1 MSWAIQVEK
10 LSKLYALGGVAPVGS
25 NLRED
30 LMRFLKG
37 LVGKGVS
44 TAEISEKPEVSVTKL
59 ADHSLEGA
67 PAGHFWALRDLSV
80 EINQGDVLG
89 VIGRNGAGKSTFLK
103 VLSRITA
110 PSSGSIKFR
119 GRMASLLEVG
129 TGFHRELTG
138 RENIFLNGSILGM
151 RRGEIASK
159 LDEIVEF
166 AEIGKFLD
174 TPVKYYSSGMY
185 VRLAFAVAANLET
198 DILVVDEVL
207 AVGDA
212 QFQKKCMGKME
223 DVATKQGRTVLFVS
237 HQMSSVR
244 RLCNRGLL
252 MERGR
257 SAGMMSIEEAIKRYN
272 AAGGSSAY
280 ELELGHLPRAND
292 YGRYARITS
301 LKLAP
306 GTEFMYGDPL
316 HLVFT
321 LTTSRPLRG
330 VFVGTALDNLEGT
343 RMLTLDSD
351 NSEAP
356 LDFDPGTYEVHFH
369 LERNPLHPGPYSLGC
384 AIMSG
389 PSVIDALR
397 SCATWEVQSGES
409 DVHSDRGPSGIR
421 LPVGVQVNKL
431 SNPVSTEADTV
442 LLTKS

>member
-30 LMRFLKG
+30 IMRFLKG
-37 LVGKGVS
+37 LVGRGGHEV
-44 TAEISEKPEVSVTKL
+44 IGEKPEVSINKVS
-59 ADHSLEGA
+59 DHSLDGA

-110 PSSGSIKFR
+110 PSGGSIKYR

-151 RRGEIASK
+151 RRSEIASK

-166 AEIGKFLD
+166 SEIGKFLD

-257 SAGMMSIEEAIKRYN
+257 SAGLMSIEEAIKRYN

-316 HLVFT
+316 HLVFS

-330 VFVGTALDNLEGT
+330 VFIGAALDNLEGT

-356 LDFDPGTYEVHFH
+356 LDFDPGTYEVHFR

-421 LPVGVQVNKL
+421 LPVGVQVKRTGNAA
-431 SNPVSTEADTV
+431 TEEAPAPA
-442 LLTKS
+442 LAAKA

>member
-30 LMRFLKG
+30 IMRFLRG
-37 LVGKGVS
+37 LVGRGAPIQDQSQVAVAKV
-44 TAEISEKPEVSVTKL
+44 
-59 ADHSLEGA
+59 ADHSLQDA
-67 PAGHFWALRDLSV
+67 PAGHFWALRDLDL
-80 EINQGDVLG
+80 EINQGDTLG

-110 PSSGSIKFR
+110 PSGGTVKYR

-151 RRGEIASK
+151 RRHEIARK
-159 LDEIVEF
+159 LDEIVDF
-166 AEIGKFLD
+166 SEIGKFLD

-237 HQMSSVR
+237 HHMSSVR

-257 SAGMMSIEEAIKRYN
+257 SAGMMPIEEAIRRYN
-272 AAGGSSAY
+272 AGGGSSAY
-280 ELELGHLPRAND
+280 E
-292 YGRYARITS
+292 
-301 LKLAP
+301 
-306 GTEFMYGDPL
+306 
-316 HLVFT
+316 
-321 LTTSRPLRG
+321 
-330 VFVGTALDNLEGT
+330 
-343 RMLTLDSD
+343 
-351 NSEAP
+351 
-356 LDFDPGTYEVHFH
+356 
-369 LERNPLHPGPYSLGC
+369 
-384 AIMSG
+384 
-389 PSVIDALR
+389 
-397 SCATWEVQSGES
+397 
-409 DVHSDRGPSGIR
+409 
-421 LPVGVQVNKL
+421 
-431 SNPVSTEADTV
+431 
-442 LLTKS
+442 